1 MAKQETKPE
10 VKAQAAE
17 KPEALVILSNKGLR
31 SYIVA
36 GKVLEA
42 GKEARVEKPVAEKLA
57 GLYKE
62 LVIIK

>member
-10 VKAQAAE
+10 VKAPETE
-17 KPEALVILSNKGLR
+17 KPETLVILSNKGLR
-31 SYIVA
+31 AYIVE

-42 GKEARVEKPVAEKLA
+42 GKEAKVERDVAEKLA
-57 GLYKE
+57 KLYKE